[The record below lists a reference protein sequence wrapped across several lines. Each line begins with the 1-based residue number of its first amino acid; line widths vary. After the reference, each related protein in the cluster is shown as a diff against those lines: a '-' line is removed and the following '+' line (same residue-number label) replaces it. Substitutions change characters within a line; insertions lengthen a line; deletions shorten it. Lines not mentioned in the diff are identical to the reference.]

1 MAPVEPELV
10 EPDLNKPGDL
20 HRGFLAWRLPA
31 GCAVLS
37 SAPVGGG
44 TQVESNW
51 ILNIGVASDFAR
63 VDLDAYVAEVA
74 AELELDGAGVG
85 LLTAAHVSLVQRAAV
100 EGAVVDATVGIG
112 KPTWAA
118 DDDGGWNAYAPGT
131 INIVVQVPVALS
143 AAAAVNVVMTV
154 TEAKTQALFEAG
166 VPGTGTAS
174 DAVVIVSRTH
184 ASVGASEPEAFG
196 GPRSLWGARIALATR
211 EAVAAGI
218 EAAQPLISDAS

>member
-10 EPDLNKPGDL
+10 ERDLNKPGDL
-20 HRGFLAWRLPA
+20 HRGFLAWRLPP
-31 GCAVLS
+31 GCSVLS

-44 TQVESNW
+44 SQLEPNW

-63 VDLDAYVAEVA
+63 VDLDTYVAEAA
-74 AELELDGAGVG
+74 AELELDGAGIG
-85 LLTAAHVSLVQRAAV
+85 LLTAAHVSLVQRAEV

-131 INIVVQVPVALS
+131 INIVAQVPVALS

-184 ASVGASEPEAFG
+184 ASVSDREPEAFG

-211 EAVAAGI
+211 AAVAAGI
-218 EAAQPLISDAS
+218 EAAKPLIGDAS